1 MTHISKRVRV
11 PYSAQQMFDLV
22 SDVESYP
29 HFLPW
34 CRSAR
39 VRDAAADRATA
50 TIELALGGV
59 RKAFTT
65 HNRIVPGERIDIHLA
80 NGPFRRLEG
89 GWRFRDL
96 PEGGS
101 EVSLDMDF
109 EFASRMLSLAL
120 SGAFGQ
126 VTRTLVDAFRR
137 RARQVYG

>member
-1 MTHISKRVRV
+1 MRV
-11 PYSAQQMFDLV
+11 PYSAQQMYDLV
-22 SDVESYP
+22 SDVEAYP

-39 VRDAAADRATA
+39 VFGTSGDRATA
-50 TIELALGGV
+50 EIELALGGIH
-59 RKAFTT
+59 KSFTT
-65 HNRIVPGERIDIHLA
+65 RNRAVPGERIDIHLA

-89 GWRFRDL
+89 AWRFRDL
-96 PEGGS
+96 PEGGC

-109 EFASRMLSLAL
+109 EFASRMLSMAL

-137 RARQVYG
+137 RAVQMYGSG